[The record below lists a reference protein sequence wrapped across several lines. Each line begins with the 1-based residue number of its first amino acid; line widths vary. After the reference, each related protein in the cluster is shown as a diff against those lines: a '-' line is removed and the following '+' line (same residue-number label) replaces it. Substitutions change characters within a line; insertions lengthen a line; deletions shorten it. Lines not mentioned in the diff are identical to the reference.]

1 MKDRILRGRLSIL
14 SDVSLGTLGSLE
26 PIPDAVPSQAPD
38 RQQLDR
44 LLEMVNVRQPVE
56 ESALAVSGYLAGN
69 GAPEELLATM
79 GRIMLPEDADFHS
92 SHIVG
97 AALERFESRK
107 GTESWRHVMIGV
119 SRFLSAHSPT
129 PPGAGR
135 DLPDSPA
142 PPARRR
148 RFTSDVRSQL
158 AKRHH

>member
-1 MKDRILRGRLSIL
+1 MSASAL
-14 SDVSLGTLGSLE
+14 LG
-26 PIPDAVPSQAPD
+26 APNPFLTPCPVTP
-38 RQQLDR
+38 RSQQLDR

-119 SRFLSAHSPT
+119 SRFLWAHSPT

-148 RFTSDVRSQL
+148 ELPVMF
-158 AKRHH
+158 AHN